1 MRDWEGLVH
10 LKLVLELLKKEKLFV
25 KFFKCEFW
33 LQEIHFLGHMVNSNG
48 IHVDPSKVNMV
59 DDAIIRKERVKPRR
73 VRAIAMTIQSGVRGM
88 MLAAPSKAFKQENI
102 LAERLH
108 GLDQQMERKEYE
120 SLYFMDRNGFRCP
133 STLAGVLL
141 LPKVITRRFR
151 RAWLKR
157 CMEGNLKAARNHQKS
172 YAKNRRK
179 PLEYEVGD
187 HVLLKVSPWKGV
199 IHFGTKGKLA
209 LEEIWEAAL
218 SIRVMNYLL
227 QAIPND
233 IYNLVDAC
241 KNAKEMW
248 QRIKRLMFG
257 SEITSH
263 VRHSRIMD
271 EFDKFAT
278 KEGESLESVYE
289 RLTTLVNIM
298 DRNNVRP
305 ISMSINTK
313 FLNCLQPEWSKYV
326 TIVHHNQ
333 NGDNVSYDVLY
344 DSLVQFE
351 PHVLASK
358 TKKAAKNHD
367 PLALIS
373 HSNASSSQS
382 HANSSY
388 SPQPYYVTHPS
399 SVVDYDDEYQGGLQ
413 GDSQGNKLTTA
424 MMLLARAM
432 VEMLTRMQEGK
443 TGIKGLMQEMEVMKA
458 IRLFSVFR
466 ELIPLQAK
474 QIEQMLLVMKDEAG
488 SNLTNKEN
496 DFMIDS
502 SYGEDTLE
510 ELTVA
515 AVSEVNASSKV
526 HEQVSHVKRKTI
538 IQTTDDDQID
548 SSIIFDDPF
557 MENNGGTFRH
567 DDEYHDIKMLAFN
580 VQKEAEKQK
589 RLNDELRKQKF
600 LLQQEFETCK
610 DRVKTF
616 ESKTI
621 QCSKYKETCEELE
634 HELRTDK
641 NTIERIMKEKD

>member
-1 MRDWEGLVH
+1 MYASRKLKIHEKNYTTHGLGLGAVVFTLKIWKHLLVTRSWWKIYFAVLVDIAEGIGNTAKHAYDLSSSNGKTKSPVLWAEIGEIRSIGPELVQETTNKVI
-10 LKLVLELLKKEKLFV
+10 LIKEK
-25 KFFKCEFW
+25 
-33 LQEIHFLGHMVNSNG
+33 
-48 IHVDPSKVNMV
+48 
-59 DDAIIRKERVKPRR
+59 
-73 VRAIAMTIQSGVRGM
+73 
-88 MLAAPSKAFKQENI
+88 
-102 LAERLH
+102 
-108 GLDQQMERKEYE
+108 
-120 SLYFMDRNGFRCP
+120 
-133 STLAGVLL
+133 
-141 LPKVITRRFR
+141 
-151 RAWLKR
+151 
-157 CMEGNLKAARNHQKS
+157 LKAARDCQKS
-172 YAKNRRK
+172 YVGNRRK
-179 PLEYEVGD
+179 HLELKLEYWTD
-187 HVLLKVSPWKGV
+187 ANMHVP
-199 IHFGTKGKLA
+199 
-209 LEEIWEAAL
+209 LEEIKVHKTLRFVEEPVEIIDREVKSL
-218 SIRVMNYLL
+218 KRSRISIVKVCWNSKRGYEDFMKTKVMNYLL

-515 AVSEVNASSKV
+515 V
-526 HEQVSHVKRKTI
+526 
-538 IQTTDDDQID
+538 
-548 SSIIFDDPF
+548 
-557 MENNGGTFRH
+557 
-567 DDEYHDIKMLAFN
+567 MLMA
-580 VQKEAEKQK
+580 
-589 RLNDELRKQKF
+589 RL
-600 LLQQEFETCK
+600 
-610 DRVKTF
+610 
-616 ESKTI
+616 
-621 QCSKYKETCEELE
+621 
-634 HELRTDK
+634 
-641 NTIERIMKEKD
+641 